1 MFVVSLCFC
10 LFSCCQILIEGT
22 VGDDFRGDIA
32 VDDLSFLDCEAIDG
46 KCYTPIHTRQT
57 LFCVCKFLCCLFTL
71 FCCFPGE
78 LPSPIT
84 PAMTTPA
91 PTALPHSC
99 SEGEFVCGA
108 YGECVDLSQVCDFKH
123 DCSDGSDES
132 NCGKTFSR
140 ARFQYFHQ
148 NVLVIHHSSPPLSS
162 STLLFCLSTSFSKG
176 NM

>member
-1 MFVVSLCFC
+1 MLH
-10 LFSCCQILIEGT
+10 I
-22 VGDDFRGDIA
+22 DIH
-32 VDDLSFLDCEAIDG
+32 DKL
-46 KCYTPIHTRQT
+46 
-57 LFCVCKFLCCLFTL
+57 LFCVCVQISLLFIY
-71 FCCFPGE
+71 FICCFPGE

-84 PAMTTPA
+84 PAVTTPA

-148 NVLVIHHSSPPLSS
+148 KILVIHHSSSPLCSSVCLPPSVKEICDFEGGDTCGWTVFNLSLVPNHAFHWAADQGETIHDGEQNHRPKNDH
-162 STLLFCLSTSFSKG
+162 TL
-176 NM
+176 